1 MHADVFA
8 VFDRVCA
15 TRRAGGDVLE
25 VGAVP
30 SGESLLCLPALAG
43 ASSWI
48 GVNLDGPH
56 RFQHFKILRADA
68 NALSCFQDD
77 SFDTVVCNAVLEHN
91 RHFWKATAEM
101 RRVTRPGG
109 LIVIGVPGFT
119 TWPAERRASRIA
131 RLSRR
136 LGLPGRFADA
146 ADASTLTLRIH
157 NFPSD
162 YYRFTADA
170 MRDVLLDGLVAVDVE
185 TILCPPRI
193 IGAGIK
199 PGRAE
204 PRR

>member
-1 MHADVFA
+1 LHADVFA

-15 TRRAGGDVLE
+15 NRGAGGDVLE

-30 SGESLLCLPALAG
+30 SGESLLSLPALAG
-43 ASSWI
+43 ASSRV

-56 RFQHFKILRADA
+56 RFQHFEILRADA
-68 NALSCFQDD
+68 NALSCFQDE
-77 SFDTVVCNAVLEHN
+77 SFDTVVCNAVLEHDPQ
-91 RHFWKATAEM
+91 FWKAIAEM

-119 TWPAERRASRIA
+119 TLPAERHASRIA

-136 LGLPGRFADA
+136 LGLRGWLADA

-157 NFPSD
+157 AFPSD

-170 MRDVLLDGLVAVDVE
+170 MREVLLDGLLAIDVQ

-193 IGAGIK
+193 VGAGIK